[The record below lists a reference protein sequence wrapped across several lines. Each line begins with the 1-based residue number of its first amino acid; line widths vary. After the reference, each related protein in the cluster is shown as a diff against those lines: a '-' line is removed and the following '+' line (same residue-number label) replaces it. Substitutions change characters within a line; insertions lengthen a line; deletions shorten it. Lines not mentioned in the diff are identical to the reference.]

1 MSAVVDQLK
10 SARHCAWASLR
21 PAFDHAI
28 SLAHEAE
35 YEAERAANVAM
46 AHATPTYPPLVLR
59 LAEAAPKEPDHA

>member
-28 SLAHEAE
+28 GLAHEAE
-35 YEAERAANVAM
+35 YEAKRAANVAM
-46 AHATPTYPPLVLR
+46 THVAPAYPPLVLR
-59 LAEAAPKEPDHA
+59 LAEAAPKETPDA